1 MGLMDRM
8 MDRMIVNLSVAQ
20 KEELMLQMM
29 PAMMEGI
36 EINRLVP
43 GMLNEVGSAVN
54 LSGTFNLLQTA
65 LNDEELRHE
74 FGELAQAVKEKL
86 PALTEAMR
94 DVMPLMTSVMA
105 DTGLMDGVMGLMEN
119 VMPLMMPMMRE
130 MMPIMMNERMPEL
143 MAQHDNVNELMPA
156 MMVDILPQC
165 VEMITPQ
172 IEQEERTIF
181 LSRLAEKI
189 ELVAV

>member
-1 MGLMDRM
+1 MDRM
-8 MDRMIVNLSVAQ
+8 MDRMIVNLSVAE

-36 EINRLVP
+36 EIGSLVP
-43 GMLNEVGSAVN
+43 RLLREVGSAVT
-54 LSGTFNLLQTA
+54 LSGIFNLLQTA
-65 LNDEELRHE
+65 LKDDELRHE
-74 FGELAQAVKEKL
+74 FGDITEVLKERL
-86 PALTEAMR
+86 PALTEALKDM
-94 DVMPLMTSVMA
+94 MPLMTSIMA
-105 DTGLMDGVMGLMEN
+105 DTGLMDGMMGLMER

-130 MMPIMMNERMPEL
+130 MMPTMMNDRMPKL
-143 MAQHDNVNELMPA
+143 MAQHNNVNELMPA

-172 IEQEERTIF
+172 IEQEERTAF

-189 ELVAV
+189 ELVAA